1 MPNYLAFV
9 FNHFSEIFFFC
20 KLIFVVLIVL
30 VFFVILVYFRIKK
43 SDKLDL
49 FFFLINFLCIM
60 PISIIINLY
69 GYTVLLYLY
78 IPFILC
84 SSDIVKDKIRGK
96 NEKYRI
102 YFIQFIIIIIFMIII
117 RSLGPFVFVF
127 IFSYFES
134 EYIKLFMPDSIK
146 SLSKNTCKVVEKLGY
161 FLSHSEKDIPLL
173 KETDLLN
180 EKYYEHKILDIQKQ
194 LRDLYPLKTTKFDN
208 LFNKTE
214 NLIKLKWIFDVTCF
228 RNPASPTIKAWFPFL
243 ANSGYVNAFRPNE
256 WKIYNTE
263 ESRILLEKTIE
274 LKIDVIIHL
283 AMQKFLGLYDFQPF
297 GKGVFRSESKIIC
310 NIDVGHS
317 IVTNYRDKYPAL
329 YAEFQRE
336 KAIKNN
342 SPYRA
347 QPNIHVWEY
356 LEKLGKANF
365 SNNTELIDL
374 DLAKTRMEDYYN
386 NCDKKRNID
395 MVEEPTTGEASKRIK
410 H

>member
-1 MPNYLAFV
+1 
-9 FNHFSEIFFFC
+9 
-20 KLIFVVLIVL
+20 
-30 VFFVILVYFRIKK
+30 
-43 SDKLDL
+43 
-49 FFFLINFLCIM
+49 M

-173 KETDLLN
+173 KKTDLLN
-180 EKYYEHKILDIQKQ
+180 EKYDEYKILDIKKQ
-194 LRDLYPLKTTKFDN
+194 LRDLSHLKRTNFDN

-214 NLIKLKWIFDVTCF
+214 NLIKLKFIFDVTCS

-263 ESRILLEKTIE
+263 ESRILLKKTIE
-274 LKIDVIIHL
+274 LKYDVIMHL
-283 AMQKFLGLYDFQPF
+283 AFQKFFGLFHFQPF
-297 GKGVFRSESKIIC
+297 GEGEFRSESKIIC
-310 NIDVGHS
+310 EIDVSHP
-317 IVTNYRDKYPAL
+317 IVNIYKNKYPAL

-336 KAIKNN
+336 RAIKNN
-342 SPYRA
+342 WSYRA
-347 QPNIHVWEY
+347 QPNI
-356 LEKLGKANF
+356 LNL
-365 SNNTELIDL
+365 LIW
-374 DLAKTRMEDYYN
+374 
-386 NCDKKRNID
+386 I
-395 MVEEPTTGEASKRIK
+395 
-410 H
+410 